1 MIWSLL
7 TLLTLAAMVFTMRPI
22 PGESRQRGSNS
33 ARTSRSAGSA
43 VGASGPAATGMRPA
57 RSRANQEGKV
67 SYRLMDEHLPSRSQ
81 RMWRSIVRFVKGAP
95 RMERRGAAE
104 SDPARTGHG
113 GAGPQQSAEL
123 QNFLDARRRDLTR
136 RNARE
141 TKRGPDETLH

>member
-22 PGESRQRGSNS
+22 PGESRQRGSSS
-33 ARTSRSAGSA
+33 ARPSRSA
-43 VGASGPAATGMRPA
+43 ASDGGQRGPAATGMRRA
-57 RSRANQEGKV
+57 RSRPNQEDKV

-81 RMWRSIVRFVKGAP
+81 RMWRSMVRFVKGAP
-95 RMERRGAAE
+95 RMERRASSD
-104 SDPARTGHG
+104 SDPARTGRA

-136 RNARE
+136 RNASD